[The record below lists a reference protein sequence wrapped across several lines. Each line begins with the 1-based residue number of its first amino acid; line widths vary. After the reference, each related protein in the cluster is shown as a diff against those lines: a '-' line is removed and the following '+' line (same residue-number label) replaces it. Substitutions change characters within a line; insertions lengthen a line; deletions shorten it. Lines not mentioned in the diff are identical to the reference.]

1 MTSLPVREP
10 QWRRPGHGRRP
21 GTAAPG
27 PHAPVLELQRMAGN
41 RAVTALLARDP
52 KPKTP
57 AKAPEKKKDPPKQS
71 YVAISGMDP
80 IVFESAQLGGRPSV
94 AVGPRPGT
102 GSPDAGGRGGRDHDD
117 PGRALHRAVQT
128 VALGRALLGGDR
140 VRQKDGKPYMKIKL
154 TNALISSFS
163 VSGHGGGADSKPMES
178 WTLNADKIEYETF
191 GGGTAAPRRRLT
203 RAATLGDASAGVAQS
218 VRAAES

>member
-1 MTSLPVREP
+1 
-10 QWRRPGHGRRP
+10 
-21 GTAAPG
+21 
-27 PHAPVLELQRMAGN
+27 MAGN

-57 AKAPEKKKDPPKQS
+57 VKAPEKKKDPPKQS

-94 AVGPRPGT
+94 SPSHRGSEREAPAAAVAEVVITTIQG
-102 GSPDAGGRGGRDHDD
+102 DHSTELFKRSLWGE
-117 PGRALHRAVQT
+117 PFSAEIVF
-128 VALGRALLGGDR
+128 V
-140 VRQKDGKPYMKIKL
+140 KDGKPYMKIKL

-163 VSGHGGGADSKPMES
+163 VSGHGGGADSRPLES

-191 GGGTAAPRRRLT
+191 GGGTAAP
-203 RAATLGDASAGVAQS
+203 GGG
-218 VRAAES
+218 

>member
-1 MTSLPVREP
+1 MIPAREP
-10 QWRRPGHGRRP
+10 QWRRHGHGRRP

-57 AKAPEKKKDPPKQS
+57 AKTPPKQKRP
-71 YVAISGMDP
+71 AEAELRGHQRNGPDRLRIGP
-80 IVFESAQLGGRPSV
+80 TRGRPSLSPSHRGSEREAPTPAV
-94 AVGPRPGT
+94 AEVVITTIQGEHSTELFKRSLSGEPF
-102 GSPDAGGRGGRDHDD
+102 SAEI
-117 PGRALHRAVQT
+117 VF
-128 VALGRALLGGDR
+128 V
-140 VRQKDGKPYMKIKL
+140 KDGKPYMKIKL

-163 VSGHGGGADSKPMES
+163 VSGHGGGADSRPLES

-191 GGGTAAPRRRLT
+191 GGGTAAP
-203 RAATLGDASAGVAQS
+203 GGG
-218 VRAAES
+218 

>member
-10 QWRRPGHGRRP
+10 QWRRPGPGRRP

-27 PHAPVLELQRMAGN
+27 PLAPVLELQRMAGN

-57 AKAPEKKKDPPKQS
+57 APEKKDPPKQS

-80 IVFESAQLGGRPSV
+80 IVFESAQLGGKPSLS
-94 AVGPRPGT
+94 ATR
-102 GSPDAGGRGGRDHDD
+102 RGGEREAPAPAVAEVVITTIQGDHSSDLFKRSLQGQ
-117 PGRALHRAVQT
+117 PFSAEIVF
-128 VALGRALLGGDR
+128 V
-140 VRQKDGKPYMKIKL
+140 KDGKPYMKIKL
-154 TNALISSFS
+154 TNALISSYS
-163 VSGHGGGADSKPMES
+163 VSGHGGGPDTQADGV
-178 WTLNADKIEYETF
+178 LDAQRRQDRVRDLRRRR
-191 GGGTAAPRRRLT
+191 PRRGRGLS
-203 RAATLGDASAGVAQS
+203 RAATLGGASAGVAQS

>member
-10 QWRRPGHGRRP
+10 QWRRPGQGRRP

-57 AKAPEKKKDPPKQS
+57 PKTPAKKKDPPKQS
-71 YVAISGMDP
+71 YVGISGMDP
-80 IVFESAQLGGRPSV
+80 IVFESAQLGGRPSLS
-94 AVGPRPGT
+94 PSHR
-102 GSPDAGGRGGRDHDD
+102 GSEREAPAPAIAEVVITTIQGEHSTELFKRSLSGQ
-117 PGRALHRAVQT
+117 PFSAEIVF
-128 VALGRALLGGDR
+128 
-140 VRQKDGKPYMKIKL
+140 QKDGKPYMKINL

-163 VSGHGGGADSKPMES
+163 VSGHGGGANSKPLEAWM
-178 WTLNADKIEYETF
+178 LNADKIEYETF
-191 GGGTAAPRRRLT
+191 GGGTAE
-203 RAATLGDASAGVAQS
+203 GGGG
-218 VRAAES
+218 

>member
-1 MTSLPVREP
+1 
-10 QWRRPGHGRRP
+10 
-21 GTAAPG
+21 
-27 PHAPVLELQRMAGN
+27 MAGN

-80 IVFESAQLGGRPSV
+80 IVFESAQLGQSQRP
-94 AVGPRPGT
+94 T
-102 GSPDAGGRGGRDHDD
+102 GRGQEREA
-117 PGRALHRAVQT
+117 PTQAVAEVVITTLQGEHST
-128 VALGRALLGGDR
+128 ELFKRSLWGEPFSAEIVF
-140 VRQKDGKPYMKIKL
+140 QKDGKPYMKIKL

-163 VSGHGGGADSKPMES
+163 VSGHGGGADSKPLES

-191 GGGTAAPRRRLT
+191 GGGTAAP
-203 RAATLGDASAGVAQS
+203 GGG
-218 VRAAES
+218 